1 MKAVILTG
9 GLGTRL
15 RPLTFSIPKPLV
27 PVGDKAIVQL
37 LLERLAMHGVT
48 DAILCTGYLSE
59 LVRAF
64 CGDGSKFGLRC
75 TYVTEQEPLGT
86 AGPLSL
92 VRDQIAEGDDFL
104 LINGDV
110 VTTLDFS
117 RMVESHRASG
127 LALTVGYTSYTYTS
141 PFGVLEIAGERLTG
155 IREKPAVEFP
165 ISCGIYVLNSSALAL
180 VPDGTFF
187 TVPDLMRRIID
198 RGGEVGVYF
207 IQEYWHGIESLS
219 DLEEAAER
227 LSREASEQ
235 R

>member
-37 LLERLAMHGVT
+37 LLERLARHGVT
-48 DAILCTGYLSE
+48 EAVLCTGYLSE

-75 TYVTEQEPLGT
+75 TYVHEEEPLGT

-92 VRDQIAEGDDFL
+92 ARDFLEAGDDFL

-117 RMVESHRASG
+117 RMVAAHRASG
-127 LALTVGYTSYTYTS
+127 RPLTVGYTNYTYTS
-141 PFGVLEIAGERLTG
+141 PFGVLEIDGERLNG
-155 IREKPAVEFP
+155 IREKPAVHFP
-165 ISCGIYVLNSSALAL
+165 ISCGIYVLNASALAL
-180 VPDGTFF
+180 VPERAFF
-187 TVPDLMRRIID
+187 TVPDLMRSIID
-198 RGGEVGVYF
+198 GGGEVGLYY
-207 IQEYWHGIESLS
+207 IQEYWHGIESLA
-219 DLEEAAER
+219 DLEAAAQR
-227 LSREASEQ
+227 LSLENVT
-235 R
+235 